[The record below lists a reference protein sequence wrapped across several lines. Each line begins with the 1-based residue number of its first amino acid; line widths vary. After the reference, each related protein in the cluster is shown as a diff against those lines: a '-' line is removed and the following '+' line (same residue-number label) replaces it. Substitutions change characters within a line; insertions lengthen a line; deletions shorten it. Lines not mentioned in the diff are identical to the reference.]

1 MSAKRYPRQERRTQ
15 LLETAAAIVL
25 SEGTD
30 ALTLARVAAAA
41 GVSKPI
47 AYEHF
52 QTRAGLLVALY
63 EHLDSRWEEATW
75 IAIKRNARNLEDTV
89 AIIAASYVDCVLQA
103 GKVFGAIAAALAG
116 TEEMDEFR
124 HCQSVKYAEL
134 CRQSLGRYTPLPES
148 ETRALMLGL
157 IGAADTLSQAAAAE
171 RMARKDAIEA
181 LTRII
186 VGAVRQQG

>member
-1 MSAKRYPRQERRTQ
+1 MVAKRFPRHERRTQ

-30 ALTLARVAAAA
+30 ALTLARVAAGS

-52 QTRAGLLVALY
+52 ETRAGLLVALY
-63 EHLDSRWEEATW
+63 QHLDARWEDATAA
-75 IAIKRNARNLEDTV
+75 AIERDARNLEEAV
-89 AIIAASYVDCVLQA
+89 SIIAVSYVDCVLQA

-116 TEEMDEFR
+116 TEPMDEFR
-124 HCQSVKYAEL
+124 HRQNERYAEL
-134 CRQSLGRYTPLPES
+134 CRQALSRYTPLPERES
-148 ETRALMLGL
+148 RALMLGL
-157 IGAADTLSQAAAAE
+157 IGAADTLSQAAAAD
-171 RMARKDAIEA
+171 RMPREDAIEA

-186 VGAVRQQG
+186 VGAVRQCD